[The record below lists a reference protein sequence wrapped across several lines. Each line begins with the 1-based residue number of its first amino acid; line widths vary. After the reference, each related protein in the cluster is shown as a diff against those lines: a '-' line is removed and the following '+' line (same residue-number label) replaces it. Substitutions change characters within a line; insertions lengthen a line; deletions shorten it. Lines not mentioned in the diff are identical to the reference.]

1 MFILLWKETDMTL
14 EIAIVLS
21 ILAVSV
27 LLFITEWIRMDVVA
41 LLVLGALAIGGLVTP
56 EEALSGFSSPAV
68 VTVWAVLILSGG
80 LARTGVASLIGQ
92 RLMRLAGDSEVRL
105 LVILMLTVGI
115 LSGFMNTIGVVS
127 LFLPV
132 VIDIS
137 RKMKQPPSKLLI
149 PLAFAAL
156 LGGLNTLI
164 GTPPNILIAE
174 ALKNAGL
181 RPFSM
186 FEFAPVGIAVLIVGT
201 AYMALAGRRLLPLR
215 DTTQLSRA
223 NGKDLKSVYEL
234 HERMVMVNLPKD
246 SILHGRTLAES
257 RLGSVLGLNVVA
269 VIRNGQTQLSPEA
282 SFTLQSGDHLLVEG
296 RLEQFSE
303 LQKKNHL
310 VVDRE
315 GFTVE
320 RLVSAEVELLEA
332 RVTPGTP
339 LAGQTLRDAAFRT
352 NYNALVLAI
361 KRGDTSFR
369 TNLETIPLLVD
380 DTLLIQ
386 SRRGQLEDMQALD
399 PNLLFSTP
407 ASLADYKLG
416 DRLMVVRVPE
426 GSFLV
431 GKSLLESHLGD
442 AYGLGVMGIIRGGQT
457 ILMLSPDEK
466 LHAEDTLLVKGRQ
479 NDLMM
484 IEGLQNLE
492 LETQPLPDLGAIESE
507 DVGLV
512 ETVLSPHSTLVG
524 KTLRELNFRFKYGL
538 SVLAVWSEGR
548 AYRSN
553 LRDRKLRFGD
563 ALLLHGSRERLRLL
577 GQEPD
582 FLVLTEEAQV
592 PPLREKIPLAVSIMF
607 LVLLP
612 VVFGWAPIAITAILG
627 AAMMIITGCLTMED
641 AYRAIEWKAI
651 FLIAGMLPLGIAME
665 QSGAAQLLANGM
677 IAAIGS
683 LGPYAILAGF
693 FLLAALSSQFMPNP
707 AVAVL
712 LAPIALST
720 AADLGISPYPL
731 MMTVAVS
738 ASAAF
743 LSPVGHSANVL
754 VMGPGGYRFSDY
766 FKVGLPLTFLTMIVV
781 LLLVPL
787 IWKF

>member
-1 MFILLWKETDMTL
+1 MTI
-14 EIAIVLS
+14 EIIIVLG

-27 LLFITEWIRMDVVA
+27 ILFITEWVGMDVVA
-41 LLVLGALAIGGLVTP
+41 LLVLGALAISGFVTP
-56 EEALSGFSSPAV
+56 AEALSGFSSPAV
-68 VTVWAVLILSGG
+68 VTVWAVLILSGA

-105 LVILMLTVGI
+105 MVIIMLTVGV

-132 VIDIS
+132 VLDIS
-137 RKMKQPPSKLLI
+137 RKKRQPPSKLLI

-174 ALKNAGL
+174 ALKNASL

-186 FEFAPVGIAVLIVGT
+186 FEFMPVGISVLIVGT
-201 AYMALAGRRLLPLR
+201 IYMTLIGRHLLPSL
-215 DTTQLSRA
+215 DTTRELGSMNER
-223 NGKDLKSVYEL
+223 DLKSVYEL
-234 HERMVMVNLPKD
+234 HERMVMLNLPKG
-246 SILHGRTLAES
+246 SILNGKTLAES
-257 RLGSVLGLNVVA
+257 RLGSVLGLNVIA
-269 VIRNGQTQLSPEA
+269 ILRNGQTHLSPESA
-282 SFTLQSGDHLLVEG
+282 FTLLSGDRLLVEG
-296 RLEQFSE
+296 RLEQLKE
-303 LQKKNHL
+303 MQDKNHL
-310 VVDRE
+310 IVDRE
-315 GFTVE
+315 GFTVQS
-320 RLVSAEVELLEA
+320 LVSADVELTEA
-332 RVTPGTP
+332 TVQPNS
-339 LAGQTLRDAAFRT
+339 LLVSKTLRQIGFRQ
-352 NYNALVLAI
+352 NYNVIVLAI
-361 KRGDTSFR
+361 MREGTSYR
-369 TNLETIPLLVD
+369 TNLERIPLLVD
-380 DTLLIQ
+380 DRLLIQ
-386 SRRGQLEDMQALD
+386 VRIGQLDDLRENDLG
-399 PNLLFSTP
+399 LVYSEP
-407 ASLADYKLG
+407 ASLTDYKLD
-416 DRLMVVRVPE
+416 DRLLVVRVPPD
-426 GSFLV
+426 SYLV
-431 GKSLLESHLGD
+431 GKSLMESRLGD
-442 AYGLGVMGIIRGGQT
+442 SYGLGVLGIIRDGNT
-457 ILMLSPDEK
+457 LLMVPPTEK
-466 LHAEDTLLVKGRQ
+466 LQENDTLLVKGKQ
-479 NDLMM
+479 HDLMM
-484 IEGLQNLE
+484 IEGLQSLQLEKEQLPNLGE
-492 LETQPLPDLGAIESE
+492 IESE
-507 DVGLV
+507 EIGMV

-553 LRDRKLRFGD
+553 LRDRRLNFGD
-563 ALLLHGSRERLRLL
+563 ALLLYGSRRRLRML

-592 PPLREKIPLAVSIMF
+592 PPLKEKIPVALAIMLMV
-607 LVLLP
+607 LVP
-612 VVFGWAPIAITAILG
+612 VVFGWAPIAITAIIGVAL
-627 AAMMIITGCLTMED
+627 MIISGCLTMEE

-665 QSGAAQLLANGM
+665 QTGAAQFLANGM
-677 IAAIGS
+677 IALIGGFGPFAIM
-683 LGPYAILAGF
+683 AGF

-743 LSPVGHSANVL
+743 LSPVGHSANIL

-766 FKVGLPLTFLTMIVV
+766 FKVGLPLTLLTMAVV